1 MNALHTTT
9 RRRIITL
16 SRILSND
23 INSGK
28 LYGVA
33 SGTDTYVLTIT
44 GFGRLSIGKM
54 VIATFTNANTGAATL
69 NVSGTGAVAI
79 RKKGVALSANDM
91 DANGTYVLVYDG
103 TYWQAV
109 SGVLA

>member
-1 MNALHTTT
+1 MSSI
-9 RRRIITL
+9 R
-16 SRILSND
+16 SND
-23 INSGK
+23 LNSGK

-33 SGTDTYVLTIT
+33 SGTDTYALAIT
-44 GFGRLSIGKM
+44 GFGRLSIGKV

-79 RKKGVALSANDM
+79 RKKGAALAADDL
-91 DANGTYVLVYDG
+91 DANGTYVFVYNG
-103 TYWQAV
+103 TYWLAI